1 MKYYLMIFFI
11 LLHSTI
17 INFINDGIIN
27 KPENHIKI
35 INKDTDINQNKY
47 NNIQNNNFEL
57 KELKIELNHEKK
69 NKKFRSQI
77 LEDEITNKN
86 TQI

>member
-1 MKYYLMIFFI
+1 MIFFI

-47 NNIQNNNFEL
+47 NNI
-57 KELKIELNHEKK
+57 
-69 NKKFRSQI
+69 
-77 LEDEITNKN
+77 
-86 TQI
+86 

>member
-1 MKYYLMIFFI
+1 MIFYI
-11 LLHSTI
+11 LFHSTI
-17 INFINDGIIN
+17 INFINDRIIN